1 MKSGTAAKATITA
14 TSEIAKILDL
24 FCAGG
29 KPFISIGQQDIQSG
43 KIHLFQ
49 RPEIFIHYAF
59 WRIWVNFTGRINY
72 ETLSYIK
79 LLRPKDWAKN
89 LFLFIPLFFAGQ
101 LFDWK
106 VYPDLFLG
114 FLAFCFIASSI
125 YIINDYRDIED
136 DRRHPVKSKRPL
148 ASGAVSKNAAIV
160 ICIVLLLAGFGIS
173 FFLGYKFLLVIGIY
187 FLLNLGYSF
196 GLKNIPILDIVI
208 VAAGFVLRVKGGAV
222 IAELP
227 VSEWLNIMIFLLALF
242 MAIGKR
248 RDDVLL
254 KLSSGT
260 DMRKAIK
267 GYNLEF
273 LNVIL
278 ALVCAVIIVAYF
290 MYTMS
295 PEVKERIA
303 NMGDKTGIGNAY
315 RLYYTCLFVLAGIMR
330 YLQIIFVQA
339 ASGSPTK
346 ILYKDRFIQATIIL
360 WIASFY
366 LIIYMKDVT
375 IFK

>member
-1 MKSGTAAKATITA
+1 VTY
-14 TSEIAKILDL
+14 L
-24 FCAGG
+24 
-29 KPFISIGQQDIQSG
+29 
-43 KIHLFQ
+43 
-49 RPEIFIHYAF
+49 R
-59 WRIWVNFTGRINY
+59 
-72 ETLSYIK
+72 

-89 LFLFIPLFFAGQ
+89 LFLFIPLFFSGELFNWNLYPQ
-101 LFDWK
+101 L
-106 VYPDLFLG
+106 VLG
-114 FLAFCFIASSI
+114 IVAFCCMASSI

-136 DRRHPVKSKRPL
+136 DKRHPTKSKRPL
-148 ASGAVSKNAAIV
+148 ASGAVSKTSAII
-160 ICIVLLLAGFGIS
+160 ICILLIITGFAIAW
-173 FFLGYKFLLVIGIY
+173 FIKEKFLFVLGIY
-187 FLLNLGYSF
+187 FLLNLAYSF
-196 GLKNIPILDIVI
+196 GLKTIPILDIII
-208 VAAGFVLRVKGGAV
+208 VAIGFVLRIKAGAV
-222 IAELP
+222 IGNIGL
-227 VSEWLNIMIFLLALF
+227 SEWLNIMVFLLALF

-254 KLSSGT
+254 KLSLGT
-260 DMRKAIK
+260 DMRKAVK

-278 ALVCAVIIVAYF
+278 SLVCAVIIVAYF

-295 PEVKERIA
+295 PEVQQRIA
-303 NMGDKTGIGNAY
+303 STGTPNKNGGGEY

-346 ILYKDRFIQATIIL
+346 ILYRDRFIQVTILL

-366 LIIYMKDVT
+366 LIIYTKDLT

>member
-1 MKSGTAAKATITA
+1 MIY
-14 TSEIAKILDL
+14 L
-24 FCAGG
+24 
-29 KPFISIGQQDIQSG
+29 
-43 KIHLFQ
+43 
-49 RPEIFIHYAF
+49 
-59 WRIWVNFTGRINY
+59 
-72 ETLSYIK
+72 K

-89 LFLFIPLFFAGQ
+89 LFLFVPLFFAGE
-101 LFDWK
+101 LRHWEE
-106 VYPDLFLG
+106 YPPLLLG
-114 FLAFCFIASSI
+114 FVAFCCMASSI

-136 DRRHPVKSKRPL
+136 DKKHPVKSKRPL
-148 ASGAVSKNAAIV
+148 ASGAVSKTTAVV
-160 ICIVLLLAGFGIS
+160 ICILLILAGFAIAYFIKEKFLFVLS
-173 FFLGYKFLLVIGIY
+173 IYFFL
-187 FLLNLGYSF
+187 NLAYSF
-196 GLKNIPILDIVI
+196 GLKSIPILDIVI
-208 VAAGFVLRVKGGAV
+208 VAIGFVLRIKGGAV
-222 IAELP
+222 ITNIGI
-227 VSEWLNIMIFLLALF
+227 SEWLNIMVFLLALF

-260 DMRKAIK
+260 DMRKSIK

-273 LNVIL
+273 LNVVL
-278 ALVCAVIIVAYF
+278 ALVCAVIVVAYF

-295 PEVKERIA
+295 PDVLQRL
-303 NMGDKTGIGNAY
+303 GTY

-346 ILYKDRFIQATIIL
+346 ILYKDRFIQITILL

-366 LIIYMKDVT
+366 LIIYMKDIT